1 MEVTFTGYDADGRAV
16 GPGPDGLE
24 VRVPAGIRGET
35 AEVKIVHLS
44 PHQPVAWG
52 RLRRL
57 REASP
62 HRLRAPGAA
71 GHVCGGCPW
80 SHLDAEEEARA
91 KREVLE
97 ALAEAAPEARLGQP
111 RVLPSSRRQGY
122 RSGAK
127 YVVGHQGQ
135 RLVLGGYVPRSHHV
149 VRTVGCPV
157 TDPAVDAAAAVL
169 ERLLA
174 QGPWP
179 VYDERSG
186 QGLLRYVG
194 IRANH
199 AGQLLLTLVTARRP
213 DPARDGDLAP
223 LVQELR
229 AELPE
234 LVGVGLDVND
244 SGGNVIFSGQTTPL
258 WGATELPERYGP
270 ARVWLSGHGF
280 GQVNREQAA
289 RLYEKA
295 AAAALAPLA
304 PAQGAGAPAPPP
316 RQIVELF
323 CGAGALSQVI
333 AHQRGA
339 DGPAVL
345 GVERDPRA
353 VALAE
358 RGAREAGLLGL
369 RARAKTSSKDRG
381 RRGARPARSEEG
393 EYIDVFNR
401 RTTPRAGM
409 DRRPNPGV
417 VFARALTFEAADAR
431 RWLSARPHTEPGPDV
446 VVLDPP
452 RSGCGAALREALARE
467 AVRRIVYVSC
477 SPRSLGRD
485 LAALREAGYRVATL
499 QGFDLMPLTPHLEV
513 LAVLERDWR

>member
-1 MEVTFTGYDADGRAV
+1 VTFTGYDADGRAL

-35 AEVKIVHLS
+35 AEVKIVHVS

-62 HRLRAPGAA
+62 HRLRAPGAPE
-71 GHVCGGCPW
+71 HVCGGCPW
-80 SHLDAEEEARA
+80 SHLDAEEELRA

-97 ALAEAAPEARLGQP
+97 ALAEAAPKARLGQP
-111 RVLPSSRRQGY
+111 RVLPSPRRQGY

-127 YVVGHQGQ
+127 YVVGHQGP

-174 QGPWP
+174 EGPWP
-179 VYDERSG
+179 VYEEQTG

-199 AGQLLLTLVTARRP
+199 AGQLLITLVTAWRP
-213 DPARDGDLAP
+213 EPARDDDLAP
-223 LVQELR
+223 LVQALR

-244 SGGNVIFSGQTTPL
+244 TGGNVIFSGDTTPL
-258 WGATELPERYGP
+258 WGASELPERYGP
-270 ARVWLSGHGF
+270 ARVWLTGHGF

-295 AAAALAPLA
+295 AAAALAPLS
-304 PAQGAGAPAPPP
+304 PRPGAARTAASPDRPP

-333 AHQRGA
+333 ARQSGSQ
-339 DGPAVL
+339 GPAVL

-353 VALAE
+353 VALAQ
-358 RGAREAGLLGL
+358 RGAREAGLSQL
-369 RARAKTSSKDRG
+369 R
-381 RRGARPARSEEG
+381 
-393 EYIDVFNR
+393 
-401 RTTPRAGM
+401 
-409 DRRPNPGV
+409 
-417 VFARALTFEAADAR
+417 FEAADAR
-431 RWLSARPHTEPGPDV
+431 RWLSARPDTAPGPDV

-452 RSGCGAALREALARE
+452 RAGCGAPLREALVRS
-467 AVRRIVYVSC
+467 AVRRVVYVSC
-477 SPRSLGRD
+477 SPRSLARD
-485 LAALREAGYRVATL
+485 LAFLGEAGYCVATL

-513 LAVLERDWR
+513 LAVLERDPR